1 MVKITDIDM
10 EKKLIFHRDLE
21 SDLLKWLENREAY
34 AIKGPRQSGKTTLL
48 RILEDT
54 LNKKGIN
61 TAFLNFEDPDVLEAF
76 ETNPK
81 EYIKSFLVKKGRFCF
96 LMDEYHYVKDPGKK
110 LKLLY
115 DTFED
120 VKFIVTGSSSLEL
133 SGAMAK
139 FLVGRVFF
147 FELFPF
153 SFHEFLAAK
162 DQRLTKIYEEKNRK
176 IKEFLLTEEI
186 EIEKDVFLKEFDP
199 FFDHYVTFGGY
210 PAVIKA
216 GDFETRKMVLKNIY
230 DTYISKDVVEFLK
243 VTDALKYRHVVRAL
257 AVLIGNLINYN
268 EICSTC
274 QTYYKEL
281 KRIISILSETYIISL
296 IQPFYRNPITELKK
310 VPKVYFFDPGL
321 RNYIIDNFNP
331 LEKRT
336 DSGALIEN
344 FVFLSLKNDFK
355 EATINYWRTI
365 AKAEVDFVLRIK
377 DEIIPVEV
385 KYQSFKAPKVSR
397 GLRSFVKSYRIKK
410 GLVVTKGFWEK
421 TKVNDAT
428 ILFVPACYL

>member
-1 MVKITDIDM
+1 MERKSIFPRDI
-10 EKKLIFHRDLE
+10 EAN
-21 SDLLKWLENREAY
+21 LLKWIERREAY

-48 RILEDT
+48 KILEGSLT
-54 LNKKGIN
+54 GKGIN
-61 TAFLNFEDPDVLEAF
+61 TVFLNFEDPDVLEAF

-81 EYIKSFLVKKGRFCF
+81 EYVKSFLTKEGKHCF

-115 DTFED
+115 DTFENI
-120 VKFIVTGSSSLEL
+120 KFIVTGSSSLEL
-133 SGAMAK
+133 SGAMAR

-162 DQRLTKIYEEKNRK
+162 DPRLAKIYEEKNK
-176 IKEFLLTEEI
+176 KVKEFLLSDKAEVGQDI
-186 EIEKDVFLKEFDP
+186 FLKEFTP
-199 FFDHYVTFGGY
+199 FFNQYVIFGGY

-216 GDFETRKMVLKNIY
+216 EDLETKRMILKNIY

-281 KRIISILSETYIISL
+281 KRIISILSETYIISMV
-296 IQPFYRNPITELKK
+296 QPFYRNPITELRKA
-310 VPKVYFFDPGL
+310 PKVYFFDLGL

-331 LEKRT
+331 LEKRP

-344 FVFLSLKNDFK
+344 FVFLSLKNSFH
-355 EATINYWRTI
+355 EATVNYWRTI

-377 DEIIPVEV
+377 DEIIPIEV
-385 KYQSFKAPKVSR
+385 KYQSFKKPKVSR
-397 GLRSFVKSYRIKK
+397 SLRSFIKSY
-410 GLVVTKGFWEK
+410 K
-421 TKVNDAT
+421 TKKALVFTKDFWSKKRLNNT
-428 ILFVPACYL
+428 SILFVPACYL

>member
-1 MVKITDIDM
+1 M
-10 EKKLIFHRDLE
+10 EKKVIFPRDIE
-21 SDLLKWLENREAY
+21 ANLLKWMDRREAY

-48 RILEDT
+48 KMLEDSLT
-54 LNKKGIN
+54 KKGTN
-61 TAFLNFEDPDVLEAF
+61 TVFLNFEDPDVLEAF
-76 ETNPK
+76 ETNHK
-81 EYIKSFLVKKGRFCF
+81 EYVKSFLTGKGKYCF

-115 DTFED
+115 DTFENA
-120 VKFIVTGSSSLEL
+120 KFIITGSSSLEL
-133 SGAMAK
+133 AGAMAK

-153 SFHEFLAAK
+153 SFHEFLVAK
-162 DQRLTKIYEEKNRK
+162 NSRFARIYEGKNQM
-176 IKEFLLTEEI
+176 IGEFLSRGKAEV
-186 EIEKDVFLKEFDP
+186 EKDIFLKEFAP
-199 FFDHYVTFGGY
+199 FFSQYIIFGGY

-216 GDFETRKMVLKNIY
+216 EDLETKRMILKNIY

-281 KRIISILSETYIISL
+281 KRIISILSETYIVNL
-296 IQPFYRNPITELKK
+296 IQPFYRNPITELRK
-310 VPKVYFFDPGL
+310 VPKVYFFDLGL
-321 RNYIIDNFNP
+321 RNYIIDNFNL

-336 DSGALIEN
+336 DTGALIEN
-344 FVFLSLKNDFK
+344 YVFSSLKNSFP

-365 AKAEVDFVLRIK
+365 SKAEVDFVLRIK
-377 DEIIPVEV
+377 DEIVPIEV
-385 KYQSFKAPKVSR
+385 KYQSFKKPKISR
-397 GLRSFVKSYRIKK
+397 SLRSFIKTYKVKKALVISKDFWDKIKI
-410 GLVVTKGFWEK
+410 
-421 TKVNDAT
+421 NDTT
-428 ILFVPACYL
+428 ILFIPACYL

>member
-1 MVKITDIDM
+1 M
-10 EKKLIFHRDLE
+10 ERKLIFKRDIE
-21 SDLLKWLENREAY
+21 TSLLKWMERREAY

-54 LNKKGIN
+54 LKRKGTN

-76 ETNPK
+76 EANPK
-81 EYIKSFLVKKGRFCF
+81 EYIKSFLVKEGRYCF

-120 VKFIVTGSSSLEL
+120 VKFIVTGSSSLEI
-133 SGAMAK
+133 SGVMAK

-147 FELFPF
+147 FELFPL

-162 DQRLTKIYEEKNRK
+162 DTRLAKIYEERNRK
-176 IKEFLLTEEI
+176 IMEFLLSGGVEI
-186 EIEKDVFLKEFDP
+186 QEDIFLKEFAP
-199 FFDHYVTFGGY
+199 LFDRYVIFGGY

-216 GDFETRKMVLKNIY
+216 EDFETKRMVLKNIY

-243 VTDALKYRHVVRAL
+243 VTHALKYRHVVRAL
-257 AVLIGNLINYN
+257 ATLIGNLINYN

-281 KRIISILSETYIISL
+281 KRIISILSETYIINL

-310 VPKVYFFDPGL
+310 VPKVYFFDLGL

-336 DSGALIEN
+336 DGGALIEN
-344 FVFLSLKNDFK
+344 FVFLSLKNNFQ

-365 AKAEVDFVLRIK
+365 AKAEVDFVLRTK
-377 DEIIPVEV
+377 DEIVPVEV
-385 KYQSFKAPKVSR
+385 KYQSFKMPKVSR
-397 GLRSFVKSYRIKK
+397 GLRSFIKSYKIEKA
-410 GLVVTKGFWEK
+410 LVVTRDFWGK
-421 TKVNDAT
+421 TKINNTA
-428 ILFVPACYL
+428 ILFIPACYL

>member
-1 MVKITDIDM
+1 MERESIFPRDI
-10 EKKLIFHRDLE
+10 EAN
-21 SDLLKWLENREAY
+21 LLKWIERREAY
-34 AIKGPRQSGKTTLL
+34 AIKGPRQGGKTTLL
-48 RILEDT
+48 RILEGSLT
-54 LNKKGIN
+54 EKGIN
-61 TAFLNFEDPDVLEAF
+61 TVFLNFEDPDVLEAF
-76 ETNPK
+76 ETNPR
-81 EYIKSFLVKKGRFCF
+81 EYVKSFLTKEGKYCF

-115 DTFED
+115 DTFENI
-120 VKFIVTGSSSLEL
+120 KFIVTGSSSLEL
-133 SGAMAK
+133 SGAMAR

-153 SFHEFLAAK
+153 SFHELLTAK
-162 DQRLTKIYEEKNRK
+162 DPRLAKIYEEKNK
-176 IKEFLLTEEI
+176 KVKEFLLSGKAEVWQDI
-186 EIEKDVFLKEFDP
+186 FLNEFAP
-199 FFDHYVTFGGY
+199 FFDQYVIFGGY

-216 GDFETRKMVLKNIY
+216 EDLETKRMILKNIY

-281 KRIISILSETYIISL
+281 KRIISILSETYITSMV
-296 IQPFYRNPITELKK
+296 QPFYRNPITELRK
-310 VPKVYFFDPGL
+310 VPKVYFFDLGL

-344 FVFLSLKNDFK
+344 LVFLSLKDSFP
-355 EATINYWRTI
+355 EATVNYWRTI
-365 AKAEVDFVLRIK
+365 AKAEVDFVLRMK
-377 DEIIPVEV
+377 NEIIPIEV
-385 KYQSFKAPKVSR
+385 KYQSFKEPKVSR
-397 GLRSFVKSYRIKK
+397 SLRSFIKSY
-410 GLVVTKGFWEK
+410 K
-421 TKVNDAT
+421 TKKALVFTKDFWSKKRLNNT
-428 ILFVPACYL
+428 SILFVPACYL

>member
-1 MVKITDIDM
+1 M
-10 EKKLIFHRDLE
+10 EMKSIFHRE
-21 SDLLKWLENREAY
+21 IEVALLKWVERREAY

-54 LNKKGIN
+54 LKKKGMTTI
-61 TAFLNFEDPDVLEAF
+61 FLNFEDPDVLEAF
-76 ETNPK
+76 EASPK
-81 EYIKSFLVKKGRFCF
+81 EYVRSFLGKEGRYCF

-115 DTFED
+115 DTFEN

-133 SGAMAK
+133 SGAMAS

-153 SFHEFLAAK
+153 SFHEVLTAK
-162 DQRLTKIYEEKNRK
+162 DPRLAKIYEAKNKK
-176 IKEFLLTEEI
+176 IKEFLLSGRA
-186 EIEKDVFLKEFDP
+186 EIEKDVFLKEFGS
-199 FFDHYVTFGGY
+199 FFDEYITFGGY

-216 GDFETRKMVLKNIY
+216 EDFETRRMILKNIY

-268 EICSTC
+268 ELCSTC

-281 KRIISILSETYIISL
+281 KRIISILSETYIINL

-310 VPKVYFFDPGL
+310 VPKVYFFDLGL
-321 RNYIIDNFNP
+321 RNYIIDNFNS

-336 DSGALIEN
+336 DSGALVEN
-344 FVFLSLKNDFK
+344 YVFLSLKNSFQ

-365 AKAEVDFVLRIK
+365 AKAEVDFVLRRK
-377 DEIIPVEV
+377 DEIIPIEV
-385 KYQSFKAPKVSR
+385 KYQSFKVPKVSR
-397 GLRSFVKSYRIKK
+397 SMRSFIKSYKIKK
-410 GLVVTKGFWEK
+410 GLVITKDFWGKIE
-421 TKVNDAT
+421 VNNTT
-428 ILFVPACYL
+428 ILFVPTCYL

>member
-1 MVKITDIDM
+1 M
-10 EKKLIFHRDLE
+10 EKDLIFKRDIE
-21 SDLLKWLENREAY
+21 ASMLKWMDRREAY

-48 RILEDT
+48 RILEDV
-54 LNKKGIN
+54 LRERGIN

-76 ETNPK
+76 ETNPR
-81 EYIKSFLVKKGRFCF
+81 EYVKSFLVKEGRYCF
-96 LMDEYHYVKDPGKK
+96 LMDEYHYVRDPGKK

-115 DTFED
+115 DTFEN

-133 SGAMAK
+133 SGAMAR

-162 DQRLTKIYEEKNRK
+162 DTRLVKIYEERNRK
-176 IKEFLLTEEI
+176 IGEFLLSGKTEVERDI
-186 EIEKDVFLKEFDP
+186 FLKEIAP
-199 FFDHYVTFGGY
+199 FLEQYIIFGGY

-216 GDFETRKMVLKNIY
+216 EDFETKRMILKNIY

-268 EICSTC
+268 EICSTV

-281 KRIISILSETYIISL
+281 KRMVSILSETYIINL

-310 VPKVYFFDPGL
+310 TPKVYFFDLGL

-331 LEKRT
+331 LERRG
-336 DSGALIEN
+336 DGGALVES
-344 FVFLSLKNDFK
+344 FVFLSLKRSFP

-377 DEIIPVEV
+377 DEMIPVEV
-385 KYQSFKAPKVSR
+385 KYRNFKTPKVSR
-397 GLRSFVKSYRIKK
+397 SLRNFIKSYKTKK
-410 GLVVTKGFWEK
+410 ALVVTKDFWGQTELE
-421 TKVNDAT
+421 NAT

>member
-1 MVKITDIDM
+1 M
-10 EKKLIFHRDLE
+10 EKKLIFTRDIE
-21 SDLLKWLENREAY
+21 VDLLKWIERREAY

-48 RILEDT
+48 RILEDVLT
-54 LNKKGIN
+54 RKGIN
-61 TAFLNFEDPDVLEAF
+61 TVFLNFEDPDVLEAF

-81 EYIKSFLVKKGRFCF
+81 EYIKSFLTKEGKYCF

-115 DTFED
+115 DTFENI
-120 VKFIVTGSSSLEL
+120 KFVVTGSSSLEL
-133 SGAMAK
+133 TGVMAK

-153 SFHEFLAAK
+153 SFHEFLEAK
-162 DQRLTKIYEEKNRK
+162 NPRLAKIYGEKNRK
-176 IKEFLLTEEI
+176 IKEFLLSDKA
-186 EIEKDVFLKEFDP
+186 EIEKDIFLKEFAP
-199 FFDHYVTFGGY
+199 FFDHYIIFGGY

-216 GDFETRKMVLKNIY
+216 KDFETKRTILKNIY

-243 VTDALKYRHVVRAL
+243 VTDALKYRHAVRTL

-281 KRIISILSETYIISL
+281 KRIISILSETYIINL
-296 IQPFYRNPITELKK
+296 IQPFYRNPITELRK
-310 VPKVYFFDPGL
+310 VPKVYFFDLGL
-321 RNYIIDNFNP
+321 RNYIIDNFNL

-336 DSGALIEN
+336 DSGAIIEN
-344 FVFLSLKNDFK
+344 FVFLSLKNNFP

-365 AKAEVDFVLRIK
+365 AKAEVDFVLRVK
-377 DEIIPVEV
+377 EEIIPIEV
-385 KYQSFKAPKVSR
+385 KYQSFKEPKISR
-397 GLRSFVKSYRIKK
+397 SLRSFIKSYKIKK
-410 GLVVTKGFWEK
+410 ALVITKDFWSK
-421 TKVNDAT
+421 IKINDT
-428 ILFVPACYL
+428 TVLFAPACYL

>member
-1 MVKITDIDM
+1 MESKSIFPRDIEANLVKWI
-10 EKKLIFHRDLE
+10 ER
-21 SDLLKWLENREAY
+21 REAY

-48 RILEDT
+48 RILEDS
-54 LNKKGIN
+54 LKKKGMN
-61 TAFLNFEDPDVLEAF
+61 TVFLNFEDPDVLEAF
-76 ETNPK
+76 EANPK
-81 EYIKSFLVKKGRFCF
+81 EYVKSFLTKEGKYCF

-110 LKLLY
+110 LKLLC
-115 DTFED
+115 DTFEN

-153 SFHEFLAAK
+153 SFHEFLVAK
-162 DQRLTKIYEEKNRK
+162 DLRLAKIYEEKNRK
-176 IKEFLLTEEI
+176 VKEFLLNGKAEVEQDI
-186 EIEKDVFLKEFDP
+186 FIKEFMP
-199 FFDHYVTFGGY
+199 FFNQYVIFGGY

-216 GDFETRKMVLKNIY
+216 EDFETKRMILKNIY
-230 DTYISKDVVEFLK
+230 DTYISKDVIEFLK

-257 AVLIGNLINYN
+257 AVLTGNLINYN

-281 KRIISILSETYIISL
+281 KRIISILSETYVISL
-296 IQPFYRNPITELKK
+296 IQPFFKNPITELRK
-310 VPKVYFFDPGL
+310 VPKVYFFDLGL

-331 LEKRT
+331 LDKRT
-336 DSGALIEN
+336 DNGALIEN
-344 FVFLSLKNDFK
+344 LIFLSLKNRFP
-355 EATINYWRTI
+355 ETTINYWRTI

-377 DEIIPVEV
+377 DETIPIEV
-385 KYQSFKAPKVSR
+385 KYQNFKEPKISR
-397 GLRSFVKSYRIKK
+397 SLRNFIKSYKAKK
-410 GLVVTKGFWEK
+410 ALVVTKDFWSK
-421 TKVNDAT
+421 MRLTDAS

>member
-1 MVKITDIDM
+1 V
-10 EKKLIFHRDLE
+10 EKDLIFKRDIE
-21 SDLLKWLENREAY
+21 ASMLKWMDRREAY

-48 RILEDT
+48 RILEDV
-54 LNKKGIN
+54 LRERGIN

-76 ETNPK
+76 ETNPR
-81 EYIKSFLVKKGRFCF
+81 EYVKSFLVKEGRYCF
-96 LMDEYHYVKDPGKK
+96 LMDEYHYVRDPGKK

-115 DTFED
+115 DTFEN

-133 SGAMAK
+133 SGAMAR

-162 DQRLTKIYEEKNRK
+162 DTRLVKIYEERNRK
-176 IKEFLLTEEI
+176 IGEFLLSGKTEVERDI
-186 EIEKDVFLKEFDP
+186 FLKEIAP
-199 FFDHYVTFGGY
+199 FLEQYIIFGGY

-216 GDFETRKMVLKNIY
+216 EDFETKRMILKNIY

-268 EICSTC
+268 EICSTV

-281 KRIISILSETYIISL
+281 KRMVSILSETYIINL

-310 VPKVYFFDPGL
+310 TPKVYFFDLGL

-331 LEKRT
+331 LERRG
-336 DSGALIEN
+336 DGGALVES
-344 FVFLSLKNDFK
+344 FVFLSLKRSFP

-377 DEIIPVEV
+377 DEMIPVEV
-385 KYQSFKAPKVSR
+385 KYRNFKTPKVSR
-397 GLRSFVKSYRIKK
+397 SLRNFIKSYKTKK
-410 GLVVTKGFWEK
+410 ALVVTKDFWGQTELE
-421 TKVNDAT
+421 NAT